1 MRIVISIDEQG
12 SLFPD
17 DAPAPARA
25 APSLLF
31 SRDAIAT
38 VAAQLPPSLYL
49 GTSTWTYPG
58 WTGLVYE
65 RPYPKTGATVRML
78 EEYAR
83 YPLFRTVGIDS
94 FFYRPP
100 TPELLQQYA
109 SVLPPDFPC
118 VMKVWDRVT
127 SHSLRSP
134 RNPQQSD
141 GPNPDWLNPKLF
153 EREVL
158 EPTLRHFGD
167 HAGPFV
173 FEIEAVPDAARMST
187 AAFAHYIDIFF
198 SQLPRGPMYAVEI
211 RNAEFLEPVY
221 FDTLRK
227 HNVAHLFN
235 SWTRMP
241 AIGVQLVL
249 DSFTADFVVSRALLK
264 PGRKYAEAVD
274 RFAPYTHIMEEAP
287 EVRADLAALVRK
299 GMTYQKAIFII
310 ANNRLEGSSPLT
322 LLGLAYLLIDG
333 KT

>member
-1 MRIVISIDEQG
+1 MTEQG

-17 DAPAPARA
+17 DALA
-25 APSLLF
+25 APNPPSPPLLF
-31 SRDAIAT
+31 SRDAIAK
-38 VAAQLPPSLYL
+38 VAAKLPPSLYL

-65 RPYPKTGATVRML
+65 RPYPKAGATVRML

-83 YPLFRTVGIDS
+83 FPLFRTVGVDS

-100 TPELLQQYA
+100 SVETLEQYA
-109 SVLPPDFPC
+109 SVLPADFPC
-118 VMKVWDRVT
+118 VMKVWDRIT

-134 RNPQQSD
+134 RNPKQTD

-158 EPTLRHFGD
+158 TPTLTHLGE

-173 FEIEAVPDAARMST
+173 FEFEAVPDAARMTT
-187 AAFAHYIDIFF
+187 AEFARYLDTFF
-198 SQLPRGPMYAVEI
+198 AQLPRGPRYAVEI

-221 FDTLRK
+221 FDTLRT
-227 HNVAHLFN
+227 HNVAHVFN

-241 AIGVQLVL
+241 SIGAQLAL
-249 DSFTADFVVSRALLK
+249 DSLTADFTVSRALLK

-274 RFAPYTHIMEEAP
+274 AFAPYTRIMEEAP
-287 EVRADLAALVRK
+287 EVRADLASLIQK
-299 GMTYQKAIFII
+299 GMSYQKAIFVI

-333 KT
+333 RESTP